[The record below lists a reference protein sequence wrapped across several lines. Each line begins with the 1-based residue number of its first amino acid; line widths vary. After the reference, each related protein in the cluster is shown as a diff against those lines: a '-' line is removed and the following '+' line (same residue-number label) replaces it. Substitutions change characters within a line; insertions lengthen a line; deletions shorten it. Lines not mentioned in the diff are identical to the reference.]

1 MLFEFKFSDPDECP
15 YFIGRTEIGKCR
27 LHGDK
32 GKIAFLN
39 KKEKK
44 MVSTSTAS
52 VDLRAKLLTGSF
64 LNQHI
69 ISPYSISAESFIQVM
84 RIKEMTSNLRSFD
97 C

>member
-1 MLFEFKFSDPDECP
+1 ME
-15 YFIGRTEIGKCR
+15 T
-27 LHGDK
+27 K

-39 KKEKK
+39 KKGKK
-44 MVSTSTAS
+44 IMVSTSTAS
-52 VDLRAKLLTGSF
+52 VDLRAKLLTRSF

>member
-1 MLFEFKFSDPDECP
+1 
-15 YFIGRTEIGKCR
+15 
-27 LHGDK
+27 
-32 GKIAFLN
+32 
-39 KKEKK
+39 

-69 ISPYSISAESFIQVM
+69 ISPYSISAESFIQVT

-97 C
+97 R

>member
-1 MLFEFKFSDPDECP
+1 ME
-15 YFIGRTEIGKCR
+15 T
-27 LHGDK
+27 K

-39 KKEKK
+39 KKGKK
-44 MVSTSTAS
+44 MVSTSTES
-52 VDLRAKLLTGSF
+52 VDLRAKFLTGSF

>member
-1 MLFEFKFSDPDECP
+1 ME
-15 YFIGRTEIGKCR
+15 T
-27 LHGDK
+27 K

-39 KKEKK
+39 KKGKK
-44 MVSTSTAS
+44 IMVSTSTAS
-52 VDLRAKLLTGSF
+52 VDLRAKLLTGRF

>member
-1 MLFEFKFSDPDECP
+1 ME
-15 YFIGRTEIGKCR
+15 T
-27 LHGDK
+27 K
-32 GKIAFLN
+32 GKIAFLS
-39 KKEKK
+39 KKGKK
-44 MVSTSTAS
+44 IMVSTSTAS

-64 LNQHI
+64 LNQHV